1 MNDSVSA
8 GMVAVVTGGSR
19 GMGREICEDF
29 ARRGFRVVVASR
41 KAAACEE
48 AARELRQRYGGDAVG
63 LGCHVGHWAEC
74 DALVER
80 TLATFGRIDVLVNN
94 AGMSPV
100 YPSLAEVSE
109 ELFDKVIGV
118 NLKGP
123 FRLSVL
129 AAAAMEQGDGG
140 QVVNIGSVA
149 ALQPHANE
157 LPYAAAKAGL
167 NTLTIGLAHA
177 LGPAVRVNGVLP
189 GMFRTDISKAWT
201 PEITAKSETAP
212 LRRVARP
219 DEIVGAVRYLTSA
232 DSSYTTGAILK
243 VDGGL
248 TWASG

>member
-1 MNDSVSA
+1 MSNSVA
-8 GMVAVVTGGSR
+8 VGKVAVVTGGSR
-19 GMGREICEDF
+19 GMGREIGEDF
-29 ARRGFRVVVASR
+29 ARRGFRVVIASR

-48 AARELRQRYGGDAVG
+48 LAHELRDRHAVEAVG
-63 LGCHVGHWAEC
+63 LSCHVGHWSEC

-100 YPSLAEVSE
+100 YPSLSEVSE

-123 FRLSVL
+123 FRLAVL
-129 AAAAMEQGDGG
+129 AASAMERGDGG
-140 QVVNIGSVA
+140 QIVNIGSVA

-167 NTLTIGLAHA
+167 NALTVGLAHA
-177 LGPAVRVNGVLP
+177 LGPRVRVNGVLP

-201 PEITAKSETAP
+201 AEIAAKSETAA
-212 LRRVARP
+212 LRRIARP
-219 DEIVGAVRYLTSA
+219 DEIVGAVRFLTSS
-232 DSSYTTGAILK
+232 DSSYTTGAIVK

-248 TWASG
+248 TWAPA